1 MMAHASVKE
10 QLPKHGVF
18 MITVDTGCATNADPA
33 EVARKTN
40 KCTNSNLR

>member
-18 MITVDTGCATNADPA
+18 MNTVDGAVRVMDPLFLGINTG
-33 EVARKTN
+33 KH
-40 KCTNSNLR
+40 